1 MSTSRLAKCLLA
13 FALASIPL
21 RAAGHLELE
30 SPSGVAGAQVQ
41 VGIWY
46 RGTTNVMQLV
56 QAGFSYD
63 NTRLEFASA
72 ALEPGIAAK
81 FPTLVNFAAVGAS
94 GVTLQ
99 LSNTNVNANLAPDT
113 KIGAVTFTIK
123 PAAPVGVV
131 PLPWTAV
138 FLDSVNSAAA
148 SIPGA
153 VNVVKLFNADNAT
166 LTVDEDSPA
175 TVVDLTGK
183 FTNQA
188 GEPVAARVTGVTQPD
203 NGEVEIDDDGNVV
216 YRPNRNFNGTET
228 FDYTATDETY
238 TDTGTVTVTVNAVN
252 DIPELRTTSVGNGWW
267 QEYRENS
274 GLATVFTD
282 VDVVD
287 PDFDEG
293 LNEATQ
299 TNYNT
304 SVFYAFIDNRQ
315 AGDELTY
322 RPAADPTRLAL
333 ITVNDQ
339 NEVFYSDER
348 IGTVE
353 YTEEGLKVTFL
364 AEEFRADITPAVI
377 QQLVVD
383 LCFRNDSDAPSDAE
397 RVIRVFLDDEG
408 PASRSDRVVS
418 HHMSDLEL
426 YFVYESTSAPQ
437 ALLEIEFNTSAAVR
451 SVSVI
456 GNSGATVGTID
467 QYGNPSGMEAVA
479 GLIGVDG
486 WYQYQQEQDGEE
498 NPVPGYA
505 EWEVELKFA
514 TWAQMLAAFPPAAG
528 LQIRLNF
535 WDGTTATLDVPI
547 TGVPATQPTAPDFNI
562 GVDGTT
568 INVNWLNNTGGAN
581 ANVLVVDIESP
592 DIYDD
597 EGDEEFM
604 TQRVGGVWAATST
617 SFTGLGPGQHE
628 VACYAGGILYEEE
641 VIEGVSVTSI
651 WAGAGFKR
659 ETVSNDVF
667 TVSGTITDTT
677 FVPGRAY
684 VDNIRASVHKVDGS
698 SGMWQYYG
706 EIEGGDLDYQGNG
719 RWSYSAV
726 LADTLVGDEF
736 YLVQA
741 YLDHNWNNT
750 ANRGEPHG
758 QTYDFGTEQVK
769 ILGGGTFNFNLAPK
783 ERSDTRD
790 WSLIG
795 DAYLYVTP
803 VNDPPVNTVPPSI
816 PVPVRYGQT
825 VTANPGDWNDDL
837 DYPAGEAPDITD
849 FAYQWYVAD
858 DENGTGTAEIG
869 GQTGA
874 SLVLVA
880 DLVGKY
886 IAVEVTATDQ
896 GVGVLDDRAVASATA
911 RSSWVQVGKAP
922 LTVTA
927 ENKSKTYGA
936 ANPTLTYTITGFVL
950 GDNEGILA
958 PGVTIGTTAVQ
969 ASQVGDYPI
978 NVGEEAA
985 DALYDITFV
994 PATLAVNKALLTV
1007 TADDK
1012 VKNYGDANPAFTV
1025 SYDGFVLDQDEDDL
1039 GTRPT
1044 AGSAA
1049 TANSGVGT
1057 YPIVPA
1063 GGVSD
1068 NYAFDYVNGTLTV
1081 NQRPI
1086 EITADAKTKTYGED
1100 DPDLTYA
1107 LSAGA
1112 LVDGDGFSGSLT
1124 RATGVNVGTYQIQR
1138 GTVTAGGNYAL
1149 TYFPANL
1156 TINKAPLTI
1165 KANDAS
1171 RNFFQ
1176 PNSAINYSASFGPA
1190 PVRSG
1195 LVGGDTPD
1203 EFDSVLEFSTDAV
1216 AGSPHGGAYK
1226 TMVEISPANLAAL
1239 PASNYD
1245 ITFMDGVLAIEANA
1259 PTRNAVNATDK
1270 RLLVV
1275 SGRTTQI
1282 DLRLFFAD
1290 LDIQYDD
1297 QLVFSDLGT
1306 VTGGNGNETVAFPAE
1321 REVGIVIFD
1330 PDDSVGDETY
1340 VDLEFTV
1347 KVQDSADP
1355 VNLLD
1360 GTADGVATIYLRLID
1375 NQAPVIEAADPAMD
1389 PENVGA
1395 DIVELIDINEG
1406 DTVQVFLT
1414 ATDKDD
1420 PSGDDG
1426 IASIDF
1432 EYSWNNIDWTD
1443 FNQEETPV
1451 RAEAVSA
1458 TSAQLT
1464 TDHDTVS
1471 FVEGS
1476 KLLYV
1481 RATVTDGMGVE
1492 AVKRWEFTVYNVNL
1506 QPTLDDIANVAV
1518 MEDNENNDELAV
1530 LLTGVSNGGENND
1543 PKITASNPDTRGI
1556 GATISAETDRSD
1568 IIDSITLEEVEEQDR
1583 ANGDMQTF
1591 RLTYTLAPDANGIAT
1606 VTVTVDDGT
1615 VAPSRLPNNTIVK
1628 TFTITVN
1635 PVNDAPVN
1643 TVAPSISGTPH
1654 VGRTLTADPGE
1665 WNDDKDLHWVEGL
1678 GREDGITFAY
1688 QWQVGELVEARDMG
1702 LVWSNIP
1709 GATAGTF
1716 TPALAQNLKW
1726 VRVLV
1731 TATDSG
1737 IPLPGKSATAAS
1749 PMVFVANAA
1758 PVFTA
1763 GATITIYGFEDRFQ
1777 PVTPA
1782 DRTALLPGPGF
1793 DFTLAATDPD
1803 EDVLA
1808 WYVSTAPGHGTA
1820 SVDQNGNV
1828 SYEPDLNYY
1837 NTGDLPPVRNGGES
1851 FKVRVDDGLGGTAT
1865 ITVQVVVVAVNDK
1878 PEITSLSLQAFDALV
1893 GGNPVSFSKPD
1904 DIARIVATVL
1914 EKDEDDT
1921 VFTHHYVWTV
1931 ERRTIEPLRAPVTT
1945 IDTGTV
1951 NELTTVDLAAN
1962 GLGDNFLDND
1972 KVTVTVT
1979 VTDSGGG
1986 QEYNLPDYGLPQ
1998 FLSATASKQVL
2009 LGSPAWF
2016 PQVPVFSLIDEGHSR
2031 TPDDVFYEITFA
2043 YEGVKVVT
2051 VVVKVVGDK
2060 DYPYP
2065 AEYLAAVWPAGY
2077 EVKGM
2082 RSDRTYEVTR
2092 VRKFDAATGVWVE
2105 QELAAGGDRQP
2116 GHPTVTVEEYDAP
2129 SITSEQGGVLERILV
2144 YNKVNDSYYFS
2155 GDYRAVFSMES
2166 VGGYRYTWIGP
2177 GTNVE
2182 ELVRFDSDPD
2192 GTFPTSRQDQK
2203 LVLNNI
2209 TTPGVYTLT
2218 VTPLNPESQFG
2229 DMVERVADQ
2238 EVWVLDIDQ
2247 AEIDG
2252 NQPGQTP
2259 PEADDW
2265 GMTPGWKDEDE
2276 DGVNEFNVGDPEYV
2290 GTLAEDQLGV
2300 ELTLSWNMIPDTQQY
2315 YLLLSNAAGVPIR
2328 EYNRVPVGRLPRVSV
2343 FLGAGTYQWRVAA
2356 VNAAGNRDWSGVAWI
2371 QVRGVGD
2378 AADAIGLAENRTPYV
2393 ENGVVAALAN
2403 WGPARAAGALEL
2415 TCNVKVG
2422 EAGEMALRVYLT
2434 SGSTVVFDQWVGL
2447 PDNGSTRAAGD
2458 YPVTDFAVPGLVL
2471 APNTQYALTVLPRNV
2486 VAGTTYVGPWSQPT
2500 VFGSG
2505 APFDELNFSAVTG
2518 PTFVSGSMVFSFVG
2532 SNIWADDIIEYQVSI
2547 RRDGVWANLA
2557 AAQMT
2562 GADVAGNL
2570 TLPTAIQAGDS
2581 IIVRMRV
2588 QRRDDVW
2595 TEQRLF
2601 WGVVPAAPPT
2611 R

>member
-1 MSTSRLAKCLLA
+1 MSTSRLGKCLLA
-13 FALASIPL
+13 FALVAIPL

-30 SPSGVAGAQVQ
+30 SPSGVAGSQVQ

-123 PAAPVGVV
+123 PAAPVGAV

-148 SIPGA
+148 SISGA
-153 VNVVKLFNADNAT
+153 VNVVKLFNAADAT
-166 LTVDEDSPA
+166 LTMAEDAPA
-175 TVVDLTGK
+175 TAVDLTGK
-183 FTNQA
+183 FTNEDGA
-188 GEPVAARVTGVTQPD
+188 PVAATVTAVSDPA
-203 NGEVEIDDDGNVV
+203 NGEAEIDDDGNVV
-216 YRPNRNFNGTET
+216 YRPNRNFNGTDT
-228 FDYTATDETY
+228 FDYTATDGTY

-274 GLATVFTD
+274 GLASVFTD

-287 PDFDEG
+287 PDFDPG
-293 LNEATQ
+293 LNALLPQ
-299 TNYNT
+299 TNYNDAT
-304 SVFYAFIDNRQ
+304 FYAFIDNRQ
-315 AGDELTY
+315 EGDELTY
-322 RPAADPTRLAL
+322 RPAADPSRLAL
-333 ITVNDQ
+333 ITVNDARQ
-339 NEVFYSDER
+339 VFFSDVH

-364 AEEFRADITPAVI
+364 GDSRTDITPAVI
-377 QQLVVD
+377 HQLVVD

-397 RVIRVFLDDEG
+397 RVIRVALDDSTG
-408 PASRSDRVVS
+408 PKVTSE
-418 HHMSDLEL
+418 HMSDLEV
-426 YFVYESTSAPQ
+426 YFIHENTTVPR

-456 GNSGATVGTID
+456 GNGGATVGTVD

-479 GLIGVDG
+479 GLVGVEG
-486 WYQYQQEQDGEE
+486 WCQYMQEQDQFGG
-498 NPVPGYA
+498 PIPGYC
-505 EWEVELKFA
+505 EWEVGLKFS
-514 TWAQMLAAFPPAAG
+514 TWAAMLAAFPPAGG
-528 LQIRLNF
+528 LRIRLNY
-535 WDGTTATLDVPI
+535 WDGTTSFLEVNI
-547 TGVPATQPTAPDFNI
+547 SGVPATQPTAPDFNI
-562 GVDGTT
+562 GVAGTT
-568 INVNWLNNTGGAN
+568 INVNWANNTGGAN

-597 EGDEEFM
+597 EDDEEFM

-641 VIEGVSVTSI
+641 VIDGVSVTSI
-651 WAGAGFKR
+651 WAGGSFKR
-659 ETVSNDVF
+659 ETVGNDVF

-677 FVPGRAY
+677 YVPGRAY
-684 VDNIRASVHKVDGS
+684 VDNIRASVHKVDGF
-698 SGMWQYYG
+698 GMWQYYG
-706 EIEGGDLDYQGNG
+706 EIEGGDLVYQGNG
-719 RWSYSAV
+719 VWSYSAV

-769 ILGGGTFNFNLAPK
+769 ILAGGTFNFNLVPK

-803 VNDPPVNTVPPSI
+803 VNDPPVNTVLPSI
-816 PVPVRYGQT
+816 TGTVRYGQT

-837 DYPAGEAPDITD
+837 DYPEGEAPAVTD
-849 FAYQWYVAD
+849 FAYQWYMGEEGD
-858 DENGTGTAEIG
+858 GPTAAPIV

-874 SLVLVA
+874 TLELTA
-880 DLVGKY
+880 DLVGKF

-896 GVGVLDDRAVASATA
+896 GVGVLEDRAVASATV
-911 RSSWVQVGKAP
+911 RSAWSEVAKAP

-927 ENKSKTYGA
+927 QNKSKTYGA
-936 ANPTLTYTITGFVL
+936 ANPALTYTVTGFL
-950 GDNEGILA
+950 YADNEGNFA
-958 PGVTIGTTAVQ
+958 PGVTIATTAT
-969 ASQVGDYPI
+969 VGSAVGGYPI
-978 NVGEEAA
+978 TVEDAA
-985 DALYDITFV
+985 SDRYDITFQN
-994 PATLAVNKALLTV
+994 ATLTVNRAALTV
-1007 TADDK
+1007 TANNK
-1012 VKNYGDANPAFTV
+1012 SKTYGDANPALDYGFT
-1025 SYDGFVLDQDEDDL
+1025 GFVLGEGEGDL
-1039 GTRPT
+1039 DTGVTISTT
-1044 AGSAA
+1044 AVQ
-1049 TANSGVGT
+1049 NSPVGG
-1057 YPIVPA
+1057 YPITVSGATDANYTVSFVP
-1063 GGVSD
+1063 
-1068 NYAFDYVNGTLTV
+1068 GTLTINRFPV
-1081 NQRPI
+1081 TV
-1086 EITADAKTKTYGED
+1086 TADGGQEKTYG
-1100 DPDLTYA
+1100 DPDPAPFSYTTTPAVLPNAEA
-1107 LSAGA
+1107 LEGA
-1112 LVDGDGFSGSLT
+1112 LTREPGEDVDD
-1124 RATGVNVGTYQIQR
+1124 YQIQQ
-1138 GTVTAGGNYAL
+1138 GTLTNATNGNYNI
-1149 TYFPANL
+1149 TYVAADFA
-1156 TINKAPLTI
+1156 INKAPLTI

-1176 PNSAINYSASFGPA
+1176 PNSAINYSASFGPV
-1190 PVRSG
+1190 PVRGG

-1216 AGSPHGGAYK
+1216 NGSPHSGAYK
-1226 TMVEISPANLAAL
+1226 TMVTISPANLAAL

-1245 ITFMDGVLAIEANA
+1245 ISFADGVLSIEANA
-1259 PTRNAVNATDK
+1259 PTRNAVNSEAK

-1290 LDIQYDD
+1290 ADIQYGD
-1297 QLVFSDLGT
+1297 QLVFSDLGV
-1306 VTGGNGNETVAFPAE
+1306 VTGGNGNETVAFEVLE
-1321 REVGIVIFD
+1321 RATGIVTFN
-1330 PDDSVGDETY
+1330 PHDSVGGETY
-1340 VDLEFTV
+1340 VDLDFTV
-1347 KVQDSADP
+1347 KVQDSANP
-1355 VNLLD
+1355 VNLLG

-1375 NQAPVIEAADPAMD
+1375 NQAPVIIAASPAD
-1389 PENVGA
+1389 A
-1395 DIVELIDINEG
+1395 DGDVSADDIEQIVIYEG
-1406 DTVQVFLT
+1406 DAVQVSLT
-1414 ATDKDD
+1414 ASDETD

-1432 EYSWNNIDWTD
+1432 QYSWDNTVWTD
-1443 FNQEETPV
+1443 LNPEETPV
-1451 RAEAVSA
+1451 RAGAVSA
-1458 TSAQLT
+1458 TSAQLA
-1464 TDHDTVS
+1464 TDKDTVS
-1471 FVEGS
+1471 FLEGT

-1481 RATVTDGMGVE
+1481 RAIVTDGMGVE
-1492 AVKRWEFTVYNVNL
+1492 AVKRWEFTVHNVNL
-1506 QPTLDDIANVAV
+1506 QPTLADIANVSV
-1518 MEDNENNDELAV
+1518 MEDNENNDELTV

-1556 GATISAETDRSD
+1556 GATISAETNRSD
-1568 IIDSITLEEVEEQDR
+1568 IIASIALAEV

-1591 RLTYTLAPDANGIAT
+1591 RLSYTLAPDANGVAT

-1615 VAPSRLPNNTIVK
+1615 GAVGRETNHEIVK

-1654 VGRTLTADPGE
+1654 VGRVLTANPGT
-1665 WNDDKDLHWVEGL
+1665 WNDDKDLDWVEENPV
-1678 GREDGITFAY
+1678 REGGITFAY
-1688 QWQVGELVEARDMG
+1688 QWQVGELAEARDMG
-1702 LVWSNIP
+1702 LAWSNIP

-1737 IPLPGKSATAAS
+1737 IPLPGESATAAS
-1749 PMVFVANAA
+1749 PQVFVANAA

-1763 GATITIYGFEDRFQ
+1763 GATITIYGFEDMFQ
-1777 PVTPA
+1777 PVTL
-1782 DRTALLPGPGF
+1782 DRVALLPEPGF

-1803 EDVLA
+1803 EDALA
-1808 WYVSTAPGHGTA
+1808 WSVSTAPGHGTA

-1828 SYEPDLNYY
+1828 SYEPNLNYY
-1837 NTGDLPPVRNGGES
+1837 NTGDLPELDTRNGGES
-1851 FKVRVDDGLGGTAT
+1851 FVVKVDDGLGGTAT
-1865 ITVQVVVVAVNDK
+1865 ITVHVVVVAVNDA

-1893 GGNPVSFSKPD
+1893 GGNPVSLSKPD

-1914 EKDEDDT
+1914 VDDVDDT
-1921 VFTHHYVWTV
+1921 VFTYGYEWTV
-1931 ERRTIEPLRAPVTT
+1931 ERRTLVDLRGPVT
-1945 IDTGTV
+1945 IDTGAV
-1951 NELTTVDLAAN
+1951 NELTTADLFAN
-1962 GLGDNFLDND
+1962 GLGSAFLDND

-1986 QEYNLPDYGLPQ
+1986 QEYDEPGYGLPR
-1998 FLSATASKQVL
+1998 LRSDEASKQVL

-2016 PQVPVFSLIDEGHSR
+2016 PQVPVLSLIDEGTITR
-2031 TPDDVFYEITFA
+2031 TTVDDEFYEITFA

-2051 VVVKVVGDK
+2051 VVVKVVDDK

-2065 AEYLAAVWPAGY
+2065 AEYLAAVWPVGY

-2092 VRKFDAATGVWVE
+2092 VRKFVGGVWVE

-2129 SITSEQGGVLERILV
+2129 SITSEQGGVLDRLQNATGA
-2144 YNKVNDSYYFS
+2144 YT

-2182 ELVRFDSDPD
+2182 ELVLFDADPD
-2192 GTFPTSRQDQK
+2192 GTFPTSRQDRK
-2203 LVLNNI
+2203 LIFNNI
-2209 TTPGVYTLT
+2209 TVPGVYTLT
-2218 VTPLNPESQFG
+2218 VIPLNPESQFG
-2229 DMVERVADQ
+2229 GAAARVADQ
-2238 EVWVLDIDQ
+2238 EEWVLDIDQ
-2247 AEIDG
+2247 AEIDA

-2276 DGVNEFNVGDPEYV
+2276 DGINEFNVGDPEYV

-2300 ELTLSWNMIPDTQQY
+2300 ELMLSWNTIPDTQQY

-2328 EYNRVPVGRLPRVSV
+2328 EYNRVPVGRLPRAPV

-2378 AADAIGLAENRTPYV
+2378 AADAIGLAEDRTPYV

-2447 PDNGSTRAAGD
+2447 PDDGSTRAAGD

-2505 APFDELNFSAVTG
+2505 APFGEFNFSAVTG
-2518 PTFVSGSMVFSFVG
+2518 PTFVSGSMVFSFAG
-2532 SNIWADDIIEYQVSI
+2532 SNIATGEDDPDLIEYQVSI
-2547 RRDGVWANLA
+2547 RRDGVWTNLA
-2557 AAQMT
+2557 AAQKT
-2562 GADVAGNL
+2562 GADLEAGNL
-2570 TLPTAIQAGDS
+2570 TLPTVIQAGDS

-2588 QRRDDVW
+2588 QRDGVW

-2601 WGVVPAAPPT
+2601 WGVAPAPPPT